1 MALQLRRGTNAE
13 RAAETF
19 AVGELIYTTDT
30 KQIYVGD
37 GSTQGGVLVS
47 SSAASSPASLTQNL
61 SLNGFNIS
69 GTGNI
74 SATAF
79 VGDGSGLTGIA
90 SGAGIEEGQE
100 YAIDIQGNVRG
111 DDTTV
116 LVDAA
121 LGRVSADHYGDG
133 SNLTGITIN
142 QLADVDTTGVTTDSV
157 LKYDG
162 VEWVMGADNN
172 SGGGGGGEGVSA
184 GETYVINI
192 QGDVIAEDST
202 VVFDAANN
210 TLDNLVSVTATSLEG
225 TLTGDVKGSVF
236 GDDSTLMV
244 DGVNNTLSAFR
255 SDMSFLTTRYIEPDD
270 GFTSV
275 TFQPVTGGTIN
286 GVFIKAEDDTPFLQ
300 LLQVSDA
307 DLSADTDP
315 VSQLN
320 FIRSDST
327 GVKTFS
333 TLNVTKDYLELSH
346 EAAGGDP
353 ASVTEDNA
361 LYIKDGEFG
370 IGTKTPAAKLDIDGE
385 IKVGSLT
392 TTERNALT
400 GANGMMLYNATDNVF
415 QVYENGAWVAMRDG
429 TGGGGGGASSF
440 TNIGISA
447 DDSTIRL
454 INEGESV
461 GILGGTAITTAS
473 DAEGNITITG
483 VAQDFTW
490 ASITSTP
497 TTLSGYGITDA
508 ATSAQ
513 GALAASA
520 LQPANLGNFTFTN
533 SILDSSDS
541 SAITITPSVVVSS
554 DLTVENDLIVTN
566 TVTADRFVSTGT
578 ETPEISA
585 SANLNL
591 TAGNAVVVTNS
602 PLRMASFTTTE
613 RNALAAQNGDIVY
626 NTTDNKFQGYENGAW
641 ANLI

>member
-47 SSAASSPASLTQNL
+47 SSAASSPATLTQNL
-61 SLNGFNIS
+61 NLNGFNIS

-90 SGAGIEEGQE
+90 GGAGIEEGQE
-100 YAIDIQGNVRG
+100 YSIDIQGNVRG

-133 SNLTGITIN
+133 SNLTGITLN
-142 QLADVDTTGVTTDSV
+142 QLSNVDTTGVTTDSI

-162 VEWVMGADNN
+162 ADWVIGTDSGAGGSINGLSDVDTTGLTVGSILKYDGAVWAIGSDNGG
-172 SGGGGGGEGVSA
+172 SGGQGVST
-184 GETYVINI
+184 GETYLINI

-210 TLDNLVSVTATSLEG
+210 TLDNLVSVAATSLEG

-236 GDDSTLMV
+236 GDDSTVIV
-244 DGVNNTLSAFR
+244 DAVNNTINAFR
-255 SDMSFLTTRYIEPDD
+255 SKMDFLGTRYIEPAE

-275 TFQPVTGGTIN
+275 TFQPKEGGTSN
-286 GVFIKAEDDTPFLQ
+286 AVNVNSEDAAGVLNIKQ
-300 LLQVSDA
+300 LSDN
-307 DLSADTDP
+307 DLSGNTSTLA
-315 VSQLN
+315 VLN
-320 FIRSDST
+320 FTRDDSNGAT
-327 GVKTFS
+327 TFGAV
-333 TLNVTKDYLELSH
+333 NVTKDLMQIVHDTTGSYT
-346 EAAGGDP
+346 
-353 ASVTEDNA
+353 ASKSIYN
-361 LYIKDGEFG
+361 KDGL
-370 IGTKTPAAKLDIDGE
+370 IGLGTNAPAAKLDVQGE

-392 TTERNALT
+392 TAERDALT
-400 GANGMMLYNATDNVF
+400 AANGLILYNSTTN
-415 QVYENGAWVAMRDG
+415 QLESYENGAWGA
-429 TGGGGGGASSF
+429 TGGGGGAS
-440 TNIGISA
+440 I
-447 DDSTIRL
+447 
-454 INEGESV
+454 
-461 GILGGTAITTAS
+461 
-473 DAEGNITITG
+473 
-483 VAQDFTW
+483 
-490 ASITSTP
+490 
-497 TTLSGYGITDA
+497 
-508 ATSAQ
+508 
-513 GALAASA
+513 
-520 LQPANLGNFTFTN
+520 GNFTLGSST
-533 SILDSSDS
+533 IDTTDSSG
-541 SAITITPSVVVSS
+541 IIMTPAVTVSS
-554 DLTVENDLIVTN
+554 DLTVENDLVVTN
-566 TVTADRFVSTGT
+566 TVTADKFISTGT

-591 TAGNAVVVTNS
+591 TAGNAVVVTSS
-602 PLRMASFTTTE
+602 PLRLASFTTTE
-613 RNALAAQNGDIVY
+613 RNALAAQNGDIIY

>member
-133 SNLTGITIN
+133 SNLTGITLN
-142 QLADVDTTGVTTDSV
+142 QLANVDTTGVTTNSV

-162 VEWVMGADNN
+162 ADWVIGVDNN
-172 SGGGGGGEGVSA
+172 SGGGGGGDGITEGQTYDINITGDVLADDSTVLVNTATQVIIAPGGFTGDINGDLTGNSA
-184 GETYVINI
+184 GVHTGNVIGDVT
-192 QGDVIAEDST
+192 GDVI
-202 VVFDAANN
+202 
-210 TLDNLVSVTATSLEG
+210 
-225 TLTGDVKGSVF
+225 GSVF
-236 GDDSTLMV
+236 GDDSTLII
-244 DGVNNTLSAFR
+244 DSVNNTVNAFR
-255 SDMSFLTTRYIEPDD
+255 SSISFLKTRAIEPDD
-270 GFTSV
+270 GFTTV
-275 TFQPVTGGTIN
+275 TFQPDTDGTAN
-286 GVFIKAEDDTPFLQ
+286 GVAIEANDEQPTLR
-300 LLQVSDA
+300 
-307 DLSADTDP
+307 LSRVTD
-315 VSQLN
+315 S
-320 FIRSDST
+320 
-327 GVKTFS
+327 
-333 TLNVTKDYLELSH
+333 
-346 EAAGGDP
+346 
-353 ASVTEDNA
+353 
-361 LYIKDGEFG
+361 
-370 IGTKTPAAKLDIDGE
+370 DIDGNTSLSYGQISFGRDDVNGE
-385 IKVGSLT
+385 MNPVLNVAYEDKWVVAVNEAGSSFAESQHLIFDTNGRLAVGTFTPGATLDVAGDIKIGSFT
-392 TTERNALT
+392 TAERDALT
-400 GANGMMLYNATDNVF
+400 GANGMMLYNSTTN
-415 QVYENGAWVAMRDG
+415 QLESYENGAWGA
-429 TGGGGGGASSF
+429 TGGAGGAS
-440 TNIGISA
+440 I
-447 DDSTIRL
+447 
-454 INEGESV
+454 
-461 GILGGTAITTAS
+461 
-473 DAEGNITITG
+473 
-483 VAQDFTW
+483 
-490 ASITSTP
+490 
-497 TTLSGYGITDA
+497 
-508 ATSAQ
+508 
-513 GALAASA
+513 
-520 LQPANLGNFTFTN
+520 GNFTFASSVVDTD
-533 SILDSSDS
+533 DSSG
-541 SAITITPSVVVSS
+541 IVITPAVTMSS
-554 DLTVENDLIVTN
+554 DLTVENDLVVTN

>member
-90 SGAGIEEGQE
+90 SGAGVEEGQE
-100 YAIDIQGNVRG
+100 YSIDIQGNVRG

-133 SNLTGITIN
+133 SNLTGITLN
-142 QLADVDTTGVTTDSV
+142 QLSNVDTTGVTTNSI

-162 VEWVMGADNN
+162 AEWVIGVD
-172 SGGGGGGEGVSA
+172 GGGEGGGVST
-184 GETYVINI
+184 GETYAINI
-192 QGDVIAEDST
+192 QGDVVAEDST

-210 TLDNLVSVTATSLEG
+210 TLSNLVSVTATSLEG
-225 TLTGDVKGSVF
+225 ALTGDVKGSVF
-236 GDDSTLMV
+236 GDDSTVIV
-244 DGVNNTLSAFR
+244 DSVNNTLSAFR
-255 SDMSFLTTRYIEPDD
+255 SNMDFLKTRYVEPAD

-275 TFQPVTGGTIN
+275 TFQPVEGGTSNAIN
-286 GVFIKAEDDTPFLQ
+286 VNSEDAAGIINIKQ
-300 LLQVSDA
+300 LSEN
-307 DLSADTDP
+307 DLSGNTGTIS
-315 VSQLN
+315 VLN
-320 FIRSDST
+320 FTRDDSNGAT
-327 GVKTFS
+327 TFGAI
-333 TLNVTKDYLELSH
+333 NVTKDFMQIVH
-346 EAAGGDP
+346 DTAGAYT
-353 ASVTEDNA
+353 ASKSIFN
-361 LYIKDGEFG
+361 KDGL
-370 IGTKTPAAKLDIDGE
+370 IGLGTNTPAAKLDVDGDVK
-385 IKVGSLT
+385 IGSFT

-400 GANGMMLYNATDNVF
+400 GANGMMLYNSTDNIF
-415 QVYENGAWVAMRDG
+415 QIYENGAWVAMRDG
-429 TGGGGGGASSF
+429 VGGGGGGASSF

-461 GILGGTAITTAS
+461 GILGGTAITTTS
-473 DAEGNITITG
+473 DAEGNITING

-490 ASITSTP
+490 ASITNTP
-497 TTLSGYGITDA
+497 NTISGYGITDA
-508 ATSAQ
+508 LDLSD
-513 GALAASA
+513 
-520 LQPANLGNFTFTN
+520 LGNFAFSGN
-533 SILDSSDS
+533 VMDSGDS
-541 SAITITPSVVVSS
+541 GAITITPAVTISS
-554 DLTVENDLIVTN
+554 DLTVENDLVVSN
-566 TVTADRFVSTGT
+566 TVTADKFISTGT

-591 TAGNAVVVTNS
+591 TAGNAVVVTS
-602 PLRMASFTTTE
+602 SALRMASFTTTE
-613 RNALAAQNGDIVY
+613 RNALAAQNGDIIY

-641 ANLI
+641 TNLV

>member
-47 SSAASSPASLTQNL
+47 SSAGSSPASLTQNL

-90 SGAGIEEGQE
+90 SGAGVEEGQE

-133 SNLTGITIN
+133 SNLTGITLN
-142 QLADVDTTGVTTDSV
+142 QLSNVDTTGVTTDSI

-162 VEWVMGADNN
+162 AEWVIGTDSGA
-172 SGGGGGGEGVSA
+172 GGGGEGVVS
-184 GETYVINI
+184 GETYDINI
-192 QGDVIAEDST
+192 QGDLIADDST
-202 VVFDAANN
+202 VVFSAANN
-210 TLDNLVSVTATSLEG
+210 TLSNLASVTATSLQG
-225 TLTGDVKGSVF
+225 TLTGDVTGSVF
-236 GDDSTLMV
+236 GNDSTLIV
-244 DGVNNTLSAFR
+244 DGNDNTLHGNLKDVSSITYPDTLDITNA
-255 SDMSFLTTRYIEPDD
+255 TT
-270 GFTSV
+270 
-275 TFQPVTGGTIN
+275 GTISN
-286 GVFIKAEDDTPFLQ
+286 TFISNTGESSYLKIRRADSGTPSDQNIGLLAWDQIDDT
-300 LLQVSDA
+300 
-307 DLSADTDP
+307 
-315 VSQLN
+315 
-320 FIRSDST
+320 
-327 GVKTFS
+327 
-333 TLNVTKDYLELSH
+333 
-346 EAAGGDP
+346 
-353 ASVTEDNA
+353 
-361 LYIKDGEFG
+361 
-370 IGTKTPAAKLDIDGE
+370 GTKTYASFAGWHSGLYIGTASDGATYAPTNYVGITDGNMALGDYTPAAGLRLDVRGNVKATGFIQT
-385 IKVGSLT
+385 GSLT

-400 GANGMMLYNATDNVF
+400 AANGMLLYNSTDSVF

-429 TGGGGGGASSF
+429 TGGGGGGGASSF

-447 DDSTIRL
+447 DDSAVRL

-483 VAQDFTW
+483 VAQDF
-490 ASITSTP
+490 AFGSITGTP
-497 TTLSGYGITDA
+497 TTLAGYGITDA

-520 LQPANLGNFTFTN
+520 VQPATLGNFTFT
-533 SILDSSDS
+533 SSVLDSSDS
-541 SAITITPSVVVSS
+541 SGITVTPAVTVSS
-554 DLTVENDLIVTN
+554 DLTVENNLTVTN
-566 TVTADRFVSTGT
+566 TVTADRFVATGT

-591 TAGNAVVVTNS
+591 TAGNAVVLTSS
-602 PLRMASFTTTE
+602 PLRLASFTTTE

>member
-90 SGAGIEEGQE
+90 SGAGVEEGQE
-100 YAIDIQGNVRG
+100 YSIDIQGNVRG

-133 SNLTGITIN
+133 SNLTGITLN
-142 QLADVDTTGVTTDSV
+142 QLSNVDTTGVTTNSI

-162 VEWVMGADNN
+162 AEWVIGVD
-172 SGGGGGGEGVSA
+172 GGGGGGSGVSA
-184 GETYVINI
+184 GETYAINI
-192 QGDVIAEDST
+192 QGDVVAEDST

-210 TLDNLVSVTATSLEG
+210 TLSNLVSVTATSLEG
-225 TLTGDVKGSVF
+225 ALTGDVKGSVF
-236 GDDSTLMV
+236 GDDSTVIV
-244 DGVNNTLSAFR
+244 DSVNNTLSAFR
-255 SDMSFLTTRYIEPDD
+255 SNMDFLKTRYVEPAD

-275 TFQPVTGGTIN
+275 TFQPVEGGTSNAIN
-286 GVFIKAEDDTPFLQ
+286 VNSEDAAGVINIKQ
-300 LLQVSDA
+300 LSDN
-307 DLSADTDP
+307 DLSGNTGTIS
-315 VSQLN
+315 VLN
-320 FIRSDST
+320 FTRDDSNGAT
-327 GVKTFS
+327 TFGAI
-333 TLNVTKDYLELSH
+333 NVTKDFMQIVH
-346 EAAGGDP
+346 DTAGAYT
-353 ASVTEDNA
+353 ASKSIFN
-361 LYIKDGEFG
+361 KDGL
-370 IGTKTPAAKLDIDGE
+370 IGLGTNTPAAKLDVDGDVK
-385 IKVGSLT
+385 IGSFT

-400 GANGMMLYNATDNVF
+400 GANGMMLYNSTDNIF
-415 QVYENGAWVAMRDG
+415 QIYENGAWVAMRDG
-429 TGGGGGGASSF
+429 VGGGGGGGASSF

-461 GILGGTAITTAS
+461 GILGGTAITTTS
-473 DAEGNITITG
+473 DAEGNITING

-513 GALAASA
+513 GALADSA
-520 LQPANLGNFTFTN
+520 VQPATLGNFTFT
-533 SILDSSDS
+533 SSVLDSSDS
-541 SAITITPSVVVSS
+541 SAITITPSVVISS
-554 DLTVENDLIVTN
+554 DLTVENDLVVSN
-566 TVTADRFVSTGT
+566 TVTADKFISTGT

-591 TAGNAVVVTNS
+591 TAGNAVVVTS
-602 PLRMASFTTTE
+602 SALRMASFTTTE
-613 RNALAAQNGDIVY
+613 RNALAAQNGDIIY

>member
-90 SGAGIEEGQE
+90 SGAGVEEGQE
-100 YAIDIQGNVRG
+100 YSIDIQGNVRG

-133 SNLTGITIN
+133 SNLTGITLN
-142 QLADVDTTGVTTDSV
+142 QLSNVDTTGVTTNSI

-162 VEWVMGADNN
+162 AEWVIGVD
-172 SGGGGGGEGVSA
+172 GGGGGGSGVSA
-184 GETYVINI
+184 GETYAINI
-192 QGDVIAEDST
+192 QGDVVAEDST

-210 TLDNLVSVTATSLEG
+210 TLSNLVSVTATSLEG
-225 TLTGDVKGSVF
+225 ALTGDVKGSVF
-236 GDDSTLMV
+236 GDDSTVIV
-244 DGVNNTLSAFR
+244 DSVNNTLSAFR
-255 SDMSFLTTRYIEPDD
+255 SNMDFLKTRYVEPAD

-275 TFQPVTGGTIN
+275 TFQPVEGGTSNAIN
-286 GVFIKAEDDTPFLQ
+286 VNSEDAAGVINIK
-300 LLQVSDA
+300 QVSDN
-307 DLSADTDP
+307 DLSGNTGTIS
-315 VSQLN
+315 VLN
-320 FIRSDST
+320 FTRDDSNGAT
-327 GVKTFS
+327 TFGAI
-333 TLNVTKDYLELSH
+333 NVTKDFMQIVH
-346 EAAGGDP
+346 DTAGAYT
-353 ASVTEDNA
+353 ASKSIFN
-361 LYIKDGEFG
+361 KDGL
-370 IGTKTPAAKLDIDGE
+370 IGLGTNTPAAKLDVDGDVK
-385 IKVGSLT
+385 IGSFT

-400 GANGMMLYNATDNVF
+400 GANGMMLYNSTDNIF
-415 QVYENGAWVAMRDG
+415 QIYENGAWVAMRDG
-429 TGGGGGGASSF
+429 VGGGGGGGASSF

-461 GILGGTAITTAS
+461 GILGGTAITTTS
-473 DAEGNITITG
+473 DAEGNITING

-513 GALAASA
+513 GALADSA
-520 LQPANLGNFTFTN
+520 VQPATLGNFTFT
-533 SILDSSDS
+533 SSVLDSSDS
-541 SAITITPSVVVSS
+541 SAITITPSVVISS
-554 DLTVENDLIVTN
+554 DLTVENDLVVSN
-566 TVTADRFVSTGT
+566 TVTADKFISTGT

-591 TAGNAVVVTNS
+591 TAGNAVVVTS
-602 PLRMASFTTTE
+602 SALRMASFTTTE
-613 RNALAAQNGDIVY
+613 RNALAAQNGDIIY

>member
-133 SNLTGITIN
+133 SNLTGITLN
-142 QLADVDTTGVTTDSV
+142 QLANVDTTGVTTNSV

-162 VEWVMGADNN
+162 ADWVIGVDNN
-172 SGGGGGGEGVSA
+172 SGGGGGGDGITEGQTYDINITGDVLADDSTVLVNTATQVIIAPGGFTGDINGDLTGNSA
-184 GETYVINI
+184 GVHTGNVIGDVT
-192 QGDVIAEDST
+192 GDVI
-202 VVFDAANN
+202 
-210 TLDNLVSVTATSLEG
+210 
-225 TLTGDVKGSVF
+225 GSVF
-236 GDDSTLMV
+236 GDDSTLII
-244 DGVNNTLSAFR
+244 DSVNNTVNAFR
-255 SDMSFLTTRYIEPDD
+255 SSISFLKTRAIEPDD
-270 GFTSV
+270 GFTTV
-275 TFQPVTGGTIN
+275 TFQPDTDGTAN
-286 GVFIKAEDDTPFLQ
+286 GVAIEANDEQPTLR
-300 LLQVSDA
+300 
-307 DLSADTDP
+307 LSRVTD
-315 VSQLN
+315 S
-320 FIRSDST
+320 
-327 GVKTFS
+327 
-333 TLNVTKDYLELSH
+333 
-346 EAAGGDP
+346 
-353 ASVTEDNA
+353 
-361 LYIKDGEFG
+361 
-370 IGTKTPAAKLDIDGE
+370 DIDGNTSLSYGQISFGRDDVNGE
-385 IKVGSLT
+385 MNPVLNVAYEDKWVVAVNEAGSSFAESQHLIFDTNGRLAVGTFTPGATLDVAGDIKIGSFT
-392 TTERNALT
+392 TAERDALT
-400 GANGMMLYNATDNVF
+400 GANGMMLYNSTTN
-415 QVYENGAWVAMRDG
+415 QLESYENGAWGA
-429 TGGGGGGASSF
+429 TGGAGGAS
-440 TNIGISA
+440 I
-447 DDSTIRL
+447 
-454 INEGESV
+454 
-461 GILGGTAITTAS
+461 
-473 DAEGNITITG
+473 
-483 VAQDFTW
+483 
-490 ASITSTP
+490 
-497 TTLSGYGITDA
+497 
-508 ATSAQ
+508 
-513 GALAASA
+513 
-520 LQPANLGNFTFTN
+520 GNFTFASSVVDTD
-533 SILDSSDS
+533 DSSG
-541 SAITITPSVVVSS
+541 IVITPAVTMSS
-554 DLTVENDLIVTN
+554 DLTVENDLVVTN

-613 RNALAAQNGDIVY
+613 RNALAAQNGDIIY

>member
-90 SGAGIEEGQE
+90 SGAGVEEGQE

-133 SNLTGITIN
+133 SNLTGITLN
-142 QLADVDTTGVTTDSV
+142 QLTNVDTTGVTTNSI

-162 VEWVMGADNN
+162 ADWVIGVD
-172 SGGGGGGEGVSA
+172 GGGGGGGLANVVEDTTPQLGGNLDLNSN
-184 GETYVINI
+184 NI
-192 QGDVIAEDST
+192 TGSGNIDLSGNI
-202 VVFDAANN
+202 
-210 TLDNLVSVTATSLEG
+210 TATAFSG
-225 TLTGDVKGSVF
+225 YHTGDTTGGVF
-236 GDDSTLMV
+236 GDDSTLLV
-244 DGVNNTLSAFR
+244 DGINSKIVGPVETSSL
-255 SDMSFLTTRYIEPDD
+255 IVEPDSGENQVVFKALDNSVKVFNQRESNTDLSGYSGLLGEWQFATQGTD
-270 GFTSV
+270 GFKSRAVIQGYHTSLIIAASDGSYAYPAETLNNV
-275 TFQPVTGGTIN
+275 T
-286 GVFIKAEDDTPFLQ
+286 A
-300 LLQVSDA
+300 
-307 DLSADTDP
+307 
-315 VSQLN
+315 
-320 FIRSDST
+320 T
-327 GVKTFS
+327 GVS
-333 TLNVTKDYLELSH
+333 L
-346 EAAGGDP
+346 GG
-353 ASVTEDNA
+353 
-361 LYIKDGEFG
+361 I
-370 IGTKTPAAKLDIDGE
+370 TPAQRLDVRGNAIVEGW
-385 IKVGSLT
+385 IQTGSLT

-400 GANGMMLYNATDNVF
+400 AANGMMLYNATDNVF

-429 TGGGGGGASSF
+429 TGGGGGGGASSF

-447 DDSTIRL
+447 DDSAVRL
-454 INEGESV
+454 INEGENV

-483 VAQDFTW
+483 VAQDF
-490 ASITSTP
+490 AFGSITGTP
-497 TTLSGYGITDA
+497 TTLAGYGITDA

-513 GALAASA
+513 GTLADSA
-520 LQPANLGNFTFTN
+520 VQPATLGNFTFT
-533 SILDSSDS
+533 SSVLDSSDS
-541 SAITITPSVVVSS
+541 SGITVTPAVTVSS
-554 DLTVENDLIVTN
+554 DLTVENNLTVTN
-566 TVTADRFVSTGT
+566 TVTADRFVATGT

-591 TAGNAVVVTNS
+591 TAGNAVVLTSS
-602 PLRMASFTTTE
+602 PLRLASFTTTE

>member
-90 SGAGIEEGQE
+90 SGAGVEEGQE
-100 YAIDIQGNVRG
+100 YSIDIQGNVRG

-133 SNLTGITIN
+133 SNLTGITLN
-142 QLADVDTTGVTTDSV
+142 QLSNVDTTGVTTNSI

-162 VEWVMGADNN
+162 AEWVIGVD
-172 SGGGGGGEGVSA
+172 GGGEGGGVST
-184 GETYVINI
+184 GETYAINI
-192 QGDVIAEDST
+192 QGDVVAEDST

-210 TLDNLVSVTATSLEG
+210 TLSNLVSVTATSLEG
-225 TLTGDVKGSVF
+225 ALTGDVKGSVF
-236 GDDSTLMV
+236 GDDSTVIV
-244 DGVNNTLSAFR
+244 DSVNNTLSAFR
-255 SDMSFLTTRYIEPDD
+255 SNMDFLKTRYVEPAD

-275 TFQPVTGGTIN
+275 TFQPVEGGTSNAIN
-286 GVFIKAEDDTPFLQ
+286 VNSEDAAGIINIKQ
-300 LLQVSDA
+300 LSEN
-307 DLSADTDP
+307 DLSGNTGTIS
-315 VSQLN
+315 VLN
-320 FIRSDST
+320 FTRDDSNGAT
-327 GVKTFS
+327 TFGAI
-333 TLNVTKDYLELSH
+333 NVTKDFMQIVH
-346 EAAGGDP
+346 DTAGAYT
-353 ASVTEDNA
+353 ASKSIFN
-361 LYIKDGEFG
+361 KDGL
-370 IGTKTPAAKLDIDGE
+370 IGLGTNTPAAKLDVDGDVK
-385 IKVGSLT
+385 IGSFT

-400 GANGMMLYNATDNVF
+400 GANGMMLYNSTDNIF
-415 QVYENGAWVAMRDG
+415 QIYENGAWVAMRDG
-429 TGGGGGGASSF
+429 VGGGGGGASSF

-461 GILGGTAITTAS
+461 GILGGTAITTTS
-473 DAEGNITITG
+473 DAEGNITING

-490 ASITSTP
+490 ASITNTP
-497 TTLSGYGITDA
+497 NTISGYGITDA
-508 ATSAQ
+508 LDLSD
-513 GALAASA
+513 
-520 LQPANLGNFTFTN
+520 LGNFAFSGN
-533 SILDSSDS
+533 VMDSGDS
-541 SAITITPSVVVSS
+541 GAITITPAVTISS
-554 DLTVENDLIVTN
+554 DLTVENDLVVSN
-566 TVTADRFVSTGT
+566 TVTADKFISTGT

-591 TAGNAVVVTNS
+591 TAGNAVVVTS
-602 PLRMASFTTTE
+602 SALRMASFTTTE
-613 RNALAAQNGDIVY
+613 RNALAAQNGDIIY

>member
-100 YAIDIQGNVRG
+100 YTIDIQGNVRG

-162 VEWVMGADNN
+162 VEWVIGADNN

>member
-90 SGAGIEEGQE
+90 SGAGVEEGQE
-100 YAIDIQGNVRG
+100 YSIDIQGNVRG

-133 SNLTGITIN
+133 SNLTGITLN
-142 QLADVDTTGVTTDSV
+142 QLSNVDTTGVTTNSI

-162 VEWVMGADNN
+162 AEWVIGVD
-172 SGGGGGGEGVSA
+172 GGGGGGSGVSA
-184 GETYVINI
+184 GETYAINI
-192 QGDVIAEDST
+192 QGDVVAEDST

-210 TLDNLVSVTATSLEG
+210 TLSNLVSVTATSLEG
-225 TLTGDVKGSVF
+225 ALTGDVKGSVF
-236 GDDSTLMV
+236 GDDSTVIV
-244 DGVNNTLSAFR
+244 DSVNNTLSAFR
-255 SDMSFLTTRYIEPDD
+255 SNMDFLKTRYVEPAD

-275 TFQPVTGGTIN
+275 TFQPVEGGTSNAIN
-286 GVFIKAEDDTPFLQ
+286 VNSEDAAGVINIK
-300 LLQVSDA
+300 QVSDN
-307 DLSADTDP
+307 DLSGNTGTIS
-315 VSQLN
+315 VLN
-320 FIRSDST
+320 FTRDDSNGAT
-327 GVKTFS
+327 TFGAI
-333 TLNVTKDYLELSH
+333 NVTKDFMQIVH
-346 EAAGGDP
+346 DTAGVYT
-353 ASVTEDNA
+353 ASKSIFN
-361 LYIKDGEFG
+361 KDGL
-370 IGTKTPAAKLDIDGE
+370 IGLGTNTPAAKLDVDGDVK
-385 IKVGSLT
+385 IGSFT

-400 GANGMMLYNATDNVF
+400 GANGMMLYNSTDNIF
-415 QVYENGAWVAMRDG
+415 QIYENGAWVAMRDG
-429 TGGGGGGASSF
+429 VGGGGGGGASSF

-461 GILGGTAITTAS
+461 GILGGTAITTTS
-473 DAEGNITITG
+473 DAEGNITING

-513 GALAASA
+513 GALADSA
-520 LQPANLGNFTFTN
+520 VQPATLGNFTFT
-533 SILDSSDS
+533 SSVLDSSDS
-541 SAITITPSVVVSS
+541 SAITITPSVVISS
-554 DLTVENDLIVTN
+554 DLTVENDLVVSN
-566 TVTADRFVSTGT
+566 TVTADKFISTGT

-591 TAGNAVVVTNS
+591 TAGNAVVVTS
-602 PLRMASFTTTE
+602 SALRMASFTTTE
-613 RNALAAQNGDIVY
+613 RNALAAQNGDIIY

>member
-47 SSAASSPASLTQNL
+47 SSAGSSPASLTQNL

-69 GTGNI
+69 GSGNI

-79 VGDGSGLTGIA
+79 VGDGSGLTGIDA
-90 SGAGIEEGQE
+90 GGAGIEEGQE
-100 YAIDIQGNVRG
+100 YSIDIQGNVRG

-133 SNLTGITIN
+133 SNLTGITLN
-142 QLADVDTTGVTTDSV
+142 QLSNVDTTGVTTDSI

-162 VEWVMGADNN
+162 ADWVIGTDSGAGGGASAINELTDVDTTGLTVGSILKYDGAEWVIGTDNN
-172 SGGGGGGEGVSA
+172 SGGGGGGVSV

-210 TLDNLVSVTATSLEG
+210 TLANLVSVAATSLEG

-236 GDDSTLMV
+236 GDDSTVIIDAV
-244 DGVNNTLSAFR
+244 DNTINAFR
-255 SDMSFLTTRYIEPDD
+255 SKMDFLGTRYIEPDE

-275 TFQPVTGGTIN
+275 TFQPKTGGTAN

-300 LLQVSDA
+300 LLQTSAA
-307 DLSADTDP
+307 DLSADADP
-315 VSQLN
+315 IGQLN
-320 FIRSDST
+320 FIRADSN

-333 TLNVTKDYLELSH
+333 TVNATKDFIEISH
-346 EAAGGDP
+346 NAAGGNP
-353 ASVTEDNA
+353 AAVVENKA
-361 LYIKDGEFG
+361 IYNKDGLVG
-370 IGTKTPAAKLDIDGE
+370 IGTKTPSAKLDIEGE
-385 IKVGSLT
+385 VKIGSLT
-392 TTERNALT
+392 TTERDALT
-400 GANGMMLYNATDNVF
+400 GVNGLILYNETTN
-415 QVYENGAWVAMRDG
+415 QLESYENGAWGA
-429 TGGGGGGASSF
+429 TGGGGGAS
-440 TNIGISA
+440 I
-447 DDSTIRL
+447 
-454 INEGESV
+454 
-461 GILGGTAITTAS
+461 
-473 DAEGNITITG
+473 
-483 VAQDFTW
+483 
-490 ASITSTP
+490 
-497 TTLSGYGITDA
+497 
-508 ATSAQ
+508 
-513 GALAASA
+513 
-520 LQPANLGNFTFTN
+520 GNFTLGSST
-533 SILDSSDS
+533 IDTTDSSG
-541 SAITITPSVVVSS
+541 IIMTPAVTVSS
-554 DLTVENDLIVTN
+554 DLTVENDLVVTN
-566 TVTADRFVSTGT
+566 TVTADRFISTGT

-591 TAGNAVVVTNS
+591 TAGNAVVVTS
-602 PLRMASFTTTE
+602 SSLRMASFTTTE

>member
-90 SGAGIEEGQE
+90 SGAGVEEGQE
-100 YAIDIQGNVRG
+100 YSIDIQGNVRG

-133 SNLTGITIN
+133 SNLTGITLN
-142 QLADVDTTGVTTDSV
+142 QLSNVDTTGVTTNSI

-162 VEWVMGADNN
+162 AEWVIGVD
-172 SGGGGGGEGVSA
+172 GGGGGGSGVSA
-184 GETYVINI
+184 GETYAINI
-192 QGDVIAEDST
+192 QGDVVAEDST

-210 TLDNLVSVTATSLEG
+210 TLSNLVSVTATSLEG
-225 TLTGDVKGSVF
+225 ALTGDVKGSVF
-236 GDDSTLMV
+236 GDDSTVIV
-244 DGVNNTLSAFR
+244 DSVNNSLNAFR
-255 SDMSFLTTRYIEPDD
+255 SNMDFLRTRYVEPAD

-275 TFQPVTGGTIN
+275 TFRPVEGGTSNAIN
-286 GVFIKAEDDTPFLQ
+286 VNSEDAQGIINIKQ
-300 LLQVSDA
+300 LSDN
-307 DLSADTDP
+307 DLSGNTGTIS
-315 VSQLN
+315 VLN
-320 FIRSDST
+320 FIRDDSNGAT
-327 GVKTFS
+327 TFGAI
-333 TLNVTKDYLELSH
+333 NVTKDFMQIVH
-346 EAAGGDP
+346 DTAGVYT
-353 ASVTEDNA
+353 ASKSIFN
-361 LYIKDGEFG
+361 KDGL
-370 IGTKTPAAKLDIDGE
+370 IGLGTNTPAAKLDVDGDVK
-385 IKVGSLT
+385 IGSFT

-400 GANGMMLYNATDNVF
+400 GANGMMLYNSTDNIF
-415 QVYENGAWVAMRDG
+415 QIYENGAWVAMRDG
-429 TGGGGGGASSF
+429 VGGGGGGGASSF

-461 GILGGTAITTAS
+461 GILGGTAITTTS
-473 DAEGNITITG
+473 DAEGNITING

-513 GALAASA
+513 GALADSA
-520 LQPANLGNFTFTN
+520 VQPATLGNFTFT
-533 SILDSSDS
+533 SSVLDSSDS
-541 SAITITPSVVVSS
+541 SAITITPSVVISS
-554 DLTVENDLIVTN
+554 DLTVENDLVVSN
-566 TVTADRFVSTGT
+566 TVTADKFISTGT

-591 TAGNAVVVTNS
+591 TAGNAVVVTS
-602 PLRMASFTTTE
+602 SALRMASFTTTE
-613 RNALAAQNGDIVY
+613 RNALAAQNGDIIY

>member
-90 SGAGIEEGQE
+90 SGAGVEEGQE

-133 SNLTGITIN
+133 SNLTGITLN
-142 QLADVDTTGVTTDSV
+142 QLTNVDTTGVTTNSI

-162 VEWVMGADNN
+162 ADWVIGVD
-172 SGGGGGGEGVSA
+172 GGGGGGLANVVEDTTPQLGGNLDLNSN
-184 GETYVINI
+184 NI
-192 QGDVIAEDST
+192 TGSGNIDLSGNI
-202 VVFDAANN
+202 
-210 TLDNLVSVTATSLEG
+210 TATAFSG
-225 TLTGDVKGSVF
+225 YHTGDTTGSVF
-236 GDDSTLMV
+236 GDDSTLLV
-244 DGVNNTLSAFR
+244 DGINSKIVGPVETSSLVV
-255 SDMSFLTTRYIEPDD
+255 EPDSGENQVVFKALDNSVKVFNQRESNTDLSGYSGLLGEWQFATQGTD
-270 GFTSV
+270 GFKSRAVIQGYHTSLIIAASDGSYAYPAETLNNV
-275 TFQPVTGGTIN
+275 T
-286 GVFIKAEDDTPFLQ
+286 A
-300 LLQVSDA
+300 
-307 DLSADTDP
+307 
-315 VSQLN
+315 
-320 FIRSDST
+320 T
-327 GVKTFS
+327 GVS
-333 TLNVTKDYLELSH
+333 L
-346 EAAGGDP
+346 GG
-353 ASVTEDNA
+353 
-361 LYIKDGEFG
+361 I
-370 IGTKTPAAKLDIDGE
+370 TPAQRLDVRGNAIVEGW
-385 IKVGSLT
+385 IQTGSLT

-400 GANGMMLYNATDNVF
+400 AANGMLLYNSTDSVF

-429 TGGGGGGASSF
+429 TGGGGGGGASSF

-447 DDSTIRL
+447 DDSAVRL

-483 VAQDFTW
+483 VAQDF
-490 ASITSTP
+490 AFGSITGTP
-497 TTLSGYGITDA
+497 TTLAGYGITDA

-513 GALAASA
+513 GALADSA
-520 LQPANLGNFTFTN
+520 VQPATLGNFTFT
-533 SILDSSDS
+533 SSVLDSSDS
-541 SAITITPSVVVSS
+541 SGITVTPAVTVSS
-554 DLTVENDLIVTN
+554 DLTVENNLTVTN
-566 TVTADRFVSTGT
+566 TVTADRFVATGT

-591 TAGNAVVVTNS
+591 TAGNAVVLTSS
-602 PLRMASFTTTE
+602 PLRLASFTTTE

>member
-90 SGAGIEEGQE
+90 SGAGVEEGQE

-133 SNLTGITIN
+133 SNLTGITLN
-142 QLADVDTTGVTTDSV
+142 QLANVDTTGVTTNSV

-162 VEWVMGADNN
+162 ADWVIGVDSGAAASD
-172 SGGGGGGEGVSA
+172 
-184 GETYVINI
+184 TFD
-192 QGDVIAEDST
+192 GDVT
-202 VVFDAANN
+202 
-210 TLDNLVSVTATSLEG
+210 
-225 TLTGDVKGSVF
+225 GSVF
-236 GDDSTLMV
+236 GNDSTLIV
-244 DGVNNTLSAFR
+244 DGIDNTLHGNLEDVS
-255 SDMSFLTTRYIEPDD
+255 SITYPDTLDITNGTTGAI
-270 GFTSV
+270 SN
-275 TFQPVTGGTIN
+275 TFISNT
-286 GVFIKAEDDTPFLQ
+286 
-300 LLQVSDA
+300 
-307 DLSADTDP
+307 
-315 VSQLN
+315 
-320 FIRSDST
+320 
-327 GVKTFS
+327 
-333 TLNVTKDYLELSH
+333 
-346 EAAGGDP
+346 
-353 ASVTEDNA
+353 DNA
-361 LYIKDGEFG
+361 SYLKIRRTDSGTPSDQNIG
-370 IGTKTPAAKLDIDGE
+370 VLAWDQIDDSGTKTYVSFAGWHSGLYIGTASDGATYAPTNYVGITDGNMALGDYTPAAGLRLDVRGNVKATGFIQA
-385 IKVGSLT
+385 GSLT

-400 GANGMMLYNATDNVF
+400 AANGMLLYNSTDSVF

-429 TGGGGGGASSF
+429 TGGGGGGGASSF

-447 DDSTIRL
+447 DDSAVRL
-454 INEGESV
+454 INEGESI

-483 VAQDFTW
+483 VAQDF
-490 ASITSTP
+490 AFGSITGTP
-497 TTLSGYGITDA
+497 TTLAGYGITDA

-541 SAITITPSVVVSS
+541 SAITVTPAVTVSS
-554 DLTVENDLIVTN
+554 DLTVENDLVVTN
-566 TVTADRFVSTGT
+566 TVTADRFISTGT

-591 TAGNAVVVTNS
+591 TAGNAVVVTS
-602 PLRMASFTTTE
+602 SSLRMASFTTTE
-613 RNALAAQNGDIVY
+613 RNALAAQNGDIIY

>member
-133 SNLTGITIN
+133 SNLTGITLN
-142 QLADVDTTGVTTDSV
+142 QLANVDTTGVTTNSV

-162 VEWVMGADNN
+162 ADWVIGVDNN
-172 SGGGGGGEGVSA
+172 SGGGGGGDGITEGQTYDINITGDVLADDSTVLVNTATQVIIAPGGFTGDINGDLTGNSA
-184 GETYVINI
+184 GVHTGNVIGDVT
-192 QGDVIAEDST
+192 GDVI
-202 VVFDAANN
+202 
-210 TLDNLVSVTATSLEG
+210 
-225 TLTGDVKGSVF
+225 GSVF
-236 GDDSTLMV
+236 GDDSTLII
-244 DGVNNTLSAFR
+244 DSVNNTVNAFR
-255 SDMSFLTTRYIEPDD
+255 SSISFLKTRAIEPDD
-270 GFTSV
+270 GFTTV
-275 TFQPVTGGTIN
+275 TFQPDTDGTAN
-286 GVFIKAEDDTPFLQ
+286 GVAIEANDEQPTLR
-300 LLQVSDA
+300 
-307 DLSADTDP
+307 LSRVTD
-315 VSQLN
+315 S
-320 FIRSDST
+320 
-327 GVKTFS
+327 
-333 TLNVTKDYLELSH
+333 
-346 EAAGGDP
+346 
-353 ASVTEDNA
+353 
-361 LYIKDGEFG
+361 
-370 IGTKTPAAKLDIDGE
+370 DIDGNTSLSYGQISFGRDDVNGE
-385 IKVGSLT
+385 MNPVLNVAYEDKWVVAVNEAGSSFAESQHLIFDTNGRLAVGTFTPGATLDVAGDIKIGSFT
-392 TTERNALT
+392 TAERDALT
-400 GANGMMLYNATDNVF
+400 GANGMMLYNSTTN
-415 QVYENGAWVAMRDG
+415 QLESYENGAWGA
-429 TGGGGGGASSF
+429 TGGAGGAS
-440 TNIGISA
+440 I
-447 DDSTIRL
+447 
-454 INEGESV
+454 
-461 GILGGTAITTAS
+461 
-473 DAEGNITITG
+473 
-483 VAQDFTW
+483 
-490 ASITSTP
+490 
-497 TTLSGYGITDA
+497 
-508 ATSAQ
+508 
-513 GALAASA
+513 
-520 LQPANLGNFTFTN
+520 GNFTLGSST
-533 SILDSSDS
+533 IDTTDSSGIIMTP
-541 SAITITPSVVVSS
+541 AVTISS
-554 DLTVENDLIVTN
+554 DLTVENDLVVTN

>member
-90 SGAGIEEGQE
+90 GGAGIEEGQE
-100 YAIDIQGNVRG
+100 YVIDIQGNVRG

-162 VEWVMGADNN
+162 AEWVIGADNN
-172 SGGGGGGEGVSA
+172 SGGGGGAGVSA

-225 TLTGDVKGSVF
+225 NLTGDVTGSVF
-236 GDDSTLMV
+236 GDDSTVLV
-244 DGVNNTLSAFR
+244 DGVNNGLNAFR
-255 SDMSFLTTRYIEPDD
+255 ASMDFLATRYIEPAD

-275 TFQPVTGGTIN
+275 TFRPVEGGTSNAIN
-286 GVFIKAEDDTPFLQ
+286 VNSEDAAGVINVKQ
-300 LLQVSDA
+300 LSDN
-307 DLSADTDP
+307 DLSGNTGTLG
-315 VSQLN
+315 VLN
-320 FIRSDST
+320 FIRDDSNGAT
-327 GVKTFS
+327 TFGAV
-333 TLNVTKDYLELSH
+333 NVTKDFMQIVH
-346 EAAGGDP
+346 DTAGVYT
-353 ASVTEDNA
+353 ASKSIFN
-361 LYIKDGEFG
+361 KDGL
-370 IGTKTPAAKLDIDGE
+370 IGLGTNAPAAKLDIQGE

-400 GANGMMLYNATDNVF
+400 GANGMMLYNSTDSVF

-429 TGGGGGGASSF
+429 TGGGGGGGASSF

>member
-47 SSAASSPASLTQNL
+47 SSAGSSPASLTQNL

-90 SGAGIEEGQE
+90 SGAGVEEGQE

-133 SNLTGITIN
+133 SNLTGITLN
-142 QLADVDTTGVTTDSV
+142 QLTNVDTTGVTTDSV

-162 VEWVMGADNN
+162 AEWVIGTDDN
-172 SGGGGGGEGVSA
+172 SGGGGGAGVSA

-236 GDDSTLMV
+236 GDDSTVLV
-244 DGVNNTLSAFR
+244 DGVNNGLSAFR
-255 SDMSFLTTRYIEPDD
+255 ASMDFLATRYIEPAD

-275 TFQPVTGGTIN
+275 TFQPVEGGTSNAIN
-286 GVFIKAEDDTPFLQ
+286 VNSEDAAGVINVKQ
-300 LLQVSDA
+300 LSDN
-307 DLSADTDP
+307 DLSGNTGTLG
-315 VSQLN
+315 VLN
-320 FIRSDST
+320 FTRDDSNGAT
-327 GVKTFS
+327 TFGAV
-333 TLNVTKDYLELSH
+333 NVTKDFMQIVH
-346 EAAGGDP
+346 DTAGSYT
-353 ASVTEDNA
+353 ASKSIFN
-361 LYIKDGEFG
+361 KDGL
-370 IGTKTPAAKLDIDGE
+370 IGLGTNAPAAKLDVQGE

-392 TTERNALT
+392 TAERDALT
-400 GANGMMLYNATDNVF
+400 GANGMMLYNSTNGAF

-483 VAQDFTW
+483 VAQDF
-490 ASITSTP
+490 AFSSITGTP
-497 TTLSGYGITDA
+497 TTLAGYGITDA

-513 GALAASA
+513 GTLADSA
-520 LQPANLGNFTFTN
+520 VQPATLGNFTFT
-533 SILDSSDS
+533 SSVLDSSDS
-541 SAITITPSVVVSS
+541 SGITVTPAVTISS
-554 DLTVENDLIVTN
+554 DLTVENDLVVTN